1 MPTKGKGRRFLHACS
16 KDWKSFLKATA
27 LMTSERPA
35 QGQLQD
41 TVARQGQRT
50 GGRKTKATR
59 KDSDNVEE
67 RHMGEGQ

>member
-1 MPTKGKGRRFLHACS
+1 
-16 KDWKSFLKATA
+16 
-27 LMTSERPA
+27 MTSERPA

-59 KDSDNVEE
+59 KDSDKNVEE